1 MIDTLGMPRALSGAP
16 GTVVDSVTQTLAAAE
31 SGDLHALSVA
41 LLIGTAVLITAI
53 AAVRLSTRS
62 GLPSL
67 LIYLGIGLAL
77 GNRGFG
83 IDFSDEELT
92 QVLGYA
98 ALVLILT
105 EGGVTTKWDSIKG
118 SLAPAA
124 ALATVGVVVSIAVV
138 AVAAHFV
145 LDMTWN
151 IALLIG
157 AILASTDAAAVFA
170 VLRRVPLPRRISGM
184 LEAESGFNDAP
195 VVILVTAFAL
205 QTASSGRLS
214 VGHIVLTVV
223 SELVIGSA
231 IGLAVGW
238 LGGRLMARVAG
249 GSSALFAIGV
259 VTISVLA
266 YAAADVVH
274 ASGFIACYLA
284 SLVLG
289 NMGLPH
295 RASVLGFSTA
305 LGWLAQIGLFV
316 LLGLLADPAGFPSQL
331 IPALVLGLVLLL
343 VARPLSVIVATAP
356 FRMGWRAQAFLSWA
370 GLRGAVPVVLATVP
384 LTVGTEGTEGIFN
397 LVFVLVIIFTLVQA
411 PTLPWVAHRLGLD
424 NSHHSVDLTLE
435 TTAFDDIGAHLIEV
449 SVGPT
454 SRLSGVQVYELRLPT
469 GVNVALIVRDGV
481 SFVPKETTPLRRGDQ
496 LLVVTPAAVRA
507 QVEKRLYAVSR
518 GGRLAGW
525 SPSGPPPTT

>member
-1 MIDTLGMPRALSGAP
+1 MIDTLGVPRAVSGAR
-16 GTVVDSVTQTLAAAE
+16 DTLAAAAP
-31 SGDLHALSVA
+31 DNLHTLSIALF
-41 LLIGTAVLITAI
+41 IGAMVLITAI

-67 LIYLGIGLAL
+67 LIYLAIGLAL
-77 GNRGFG
+77 GNRGLG
-83 IDFSDEELT
+83 IDFSNEELT

-98 ALVLILT
+98 ALILILT
-105 EGGVTTKWDSIKG
+105 EGGVTTKWESIKG

-138 AVAAHFV
+138 AVAAHLV
-145 LDMTWN
+145 LDMSWN

-170 VLRRVPLPRRISGM
+170 VLRKVPLPRRISGM

-195 VVILVTAFAL
+195 VVILVTALAG
-205 QTASSGRLS
+205 QTATSGSLA
-214 VGHIVLTVV
+214 VGSIAFTVIT
-223 SELVIGSA
+223 ELVIGSA

-266 YAAADVVH
+266 YAAADMVH

-295 RASVLGFSTA
+295 RASMLGFSTA

-316 LLGLLADPAGFPSQL
+316 LLGLLADPFGFPSQI
-331 IPALVLGLVLLL
+331 IPAIVLGLVLLL
-343 VARPLSVIVATAP
+343 IARRPRTGRTRHTERFCLRP
-356 FRMGWRAQAFLSWA
+356 QGWL
-370 GLRGAVPVVLATVP
+370 
-384 LTVGTEGTEGIFN
+384 GT
-397 LVFVLVIIFTLVQA
+397 
-411 PTLPWVAHRLGLD
+411 
-424 NSHHSVDLTLE
+424 
-435 TTAFDDIGAHLIEV
+435 
-449 SVGPT
+449 
-454 SRLSGVQVYELRLPT
+454 
-469 GVNVALIVRDGV
+469 
-481 SFVPKETTPLRRGDQ
+481 
-496 LLVVTPAAVRA
+496 
-507 QVEKRLYAVSR
+507 
-518 GGRLAGW
+518 
-525 SPSGPPPTT
+525 

>member
-1 MIDTLGMPRALSGAP
+1 MITTLGMPGAATSSLVAP
-16 GTVVDSVTQTLAAAE
+16 SAVVTAE
-31 SGDLHALSVA
+31 PDNLHALSIA
-41 LLIGTAVLITAI
+41 LLIGAAVLIVAI

-77 GNRGFG
+77 GNRGLG

-105 EGGVTTKWDSIKG
+105 EGGVTTKWESIRG

-124 ALATVGVVVSIAVV
+124 ALATVGALVSILVV
-138 AVAAHFV
+138 AGAARLV
-145 LDMTWN
+145 LDMSWTS
-151 IALLIG
+151 ALLIG
-157 AILASTDAAAVFA
+157 AVLASTDAAAVFA
-170 VLRRVPLPRRISGM
+170 VLRKVPLPRHVSGM

-195 VVILVTAFAL
+195 VVILVTALATGTVGDGAGAWWAMAAL
-205 QTASSGRLS
+205 VTM
-214 VGHIVLTVV
+214 
-223 SELVIGSA
+223 ELVIGSA
-231 IGLAVGW
+231 VGLAVGW
-238 LGGRLMARVAG
+238 LGGWLMARVAG

-259 VTISVLA
+259 MAVSVLA

-289 NMGLPH
+289 NTGLPH
-295 RASVLGFSTA
+295 RAAVSGFATA

-316 LLGLLADPAGFPSQL
+316 MLGLLADPAGFGEQ
-331 IPALVLGLVLLL
+331 IVAAVVLGLVLLL
-343 VARPLSVIVATAP
+343 LARPLSVLASCTP
-356 FRMGWRAQAFLSWA
+356 FGIPWRTQAFLSWA

-384 LTVGTEGTEGIFN
+384 VTAGTAGVDGIFN
-397 LVFVLVIIFTLVQA
+397 LVFVLVIMFTLVQA

-424 NSHHSVDLTLE
+424 RAHHTYDLALE
-435 TTAFDDIGAHLIEV
+435 ATPFDDIGAHLLEV
-449 SVGPT
+449 TVGPR
-454 SRLSGVQVYELRLPT
+454 SRIAGVQVYELRLPA
-469 GVNVALIVRDGV
+469 GANVALVVRDDS

-496 LLVVTPAAVRA
+496 LLVVTPAAQRST
-507 QVEKRLYAVSR
+507 VEKRLRDVSR
-518 GGRLAGW
+518 QGRLAGW
-525 SPSGPPPTT
+525 STAD

>member
-1 MIDTLGMPRALSGAP
+1 MSI
-16 GTVVDSVTQTLAAAE
+16 
-31 SGDLHALSVA
+31 A
-41 LLIGTAVLITAI
+41 LLIGAAVLIISI

-67 LIYLGIGLAL
+67 LLYLGFGLLL
-77 GNRGFG
+77 GNRGLG

-105 EGGVTTKWDSIKG
+105 EGGVTTKWDSIRG
-118 SLAPAA
+118 ALAPAA
-124 ALATVGVVVSIAVV
+124 ALATVGVLVSIGVV
-138 AVAAHFV
+138 AVAARFV
-145 LDMTWN
+145 LDMSWN
-151 IALLIG
+151 HALLIG

-170 VLRRVPLPRRISGM
+170 VLRKVPLPRRVSGM

-195 VVILVTAFAL
+195 VVLLVTAFAA
-205 QTASSGRLS
+205 QTARTGDGSWSGLAVTVIVELI
-214 VGHIVLTVV
+214 VG
-223 SELVIGSA
+223 SLV
-231 IGLAVGW
+231 GLAVGW

-259 VTISVLA
+259 VAVSVLA

-289 NMGLPH
+289 NMALPH
-295 RASVLGFSTA
+295 RAAVAGFATA

-316 LLGLLADPAGFPSQL
+316 LLGLLADPAGFPSQI
-331 IPALVLGLVLLL
+331 IPAIVLGLVLLL
-343 VARPLSVIVATAP
+343 VARPLSVFASCAP
-356 FRMGWRAQAFLSWA
+356 FGLDWRTQAFLSWA

-384 LTVGTEGTEGIFN
+384 VTAGAAGVEGIFD
-397 LVFVLVIIFTLVQA
+397 LVFVLVIIFTIVQA

-424 NSHHSVDLTLE
+424 RGHHSFDLALE
-435 TTAFDDIGAHLIEV
+435 ATPFDDIGAHLLEV
-449 SVGPT
+449 TVGPL
-454 SRLSGVQVYELRLPT
+454 SRIAGVQVYELRLPQ
-469 GVNVALIVRDGV
+469 GANVALVVRDGT

-496 LLVVTPAAVRA
+496 LLVVTPAAVRTA
-507 QVEKRLYAVSR
+507 VEKRLYAVSR
-518 GGRLAGW
+518 DGRLAGW
-525 SPSGPPPTT
+525 ATD

>member
-1 MIDTLGMPRALSGAP
+1 MTDTLDFPRALSSARE
-16 GTVVDSVTQTLAAAE
+16 TLTAAE
-31 SGDLHALSVA
+31 AGNLHALSIA
-41 LLIGTAVLITAI
+41 LLVGALVLITAI

-77 GNRGFG
+77 GNRGLG
-83 IDFSDEELT
+83 INFSDEELT

-98 ALVLILT
+98 ALILILT
-105 EGGVTTKWDSIKG
+105 EGGVSTKWDSIKG
-118 SLAPAA
+118 ALAPAA
-124 ALATVGVVVSIAVV
+124 ALATVGVIVSILVV
-138 AVAAHFV
+138 AVAGHFV
-145 LDMTWN
+145 LGMSWN
-151 IALLIG
+151 TALIIG

-170 VLRRVPLPRRISGM
+170 VLRKVPLPRRVSGM

-195 VVILVTAFAL
+195 VVILVTALAA
-205 QTASSGRLS
+205 QTAAGGAVSWRSIA
-214 VGHIVLTVV
+214 VTVIV
-223 SELVIGSA
+223 ELVVGSVV
-231 IGLAVGW
+231 GLAVGW

-259 VTISVLA
+259 VSMSVVA

-289 NMGLPH
+289 NMSLPH
-295 RASVLGFSTA
+295 RTAVQGFSTA

-316 LLGLLADPAGFPSQL
+316 MLGLLADPFGFPSQ
-331 IPALVLGLVLLL
+331 IVPALVLGLVLLL
-343 VARPLSVIVATAP
+343 LARPLSVVISCAP
-356 FRMGWRAQAFLSWA
+356 FRLGWRTQVFLSWA

-384 LTVGTEGTEGIFN
+384 ITVGTQGVEWIFN

-424 NSHHSVDLTLE
+424 RAHHSFDLAVEATP
-435 TTAFDDIGAHLIEV
+435 FDDIGAHLIEV
-449 SVGPT
+449 TVGPL
-454 SRLSGVQVYELRLPT
+454 SRIAGVRVFELRLPQ
-469 GVNVALIVRDGV
+469 GANVALIVRDTV
-481 SFVPKETTPLRRGDQ
+481 AFVPQETTLFRHRDQ
-496 LLVVTPAAVRA
+496 LLIITPTAVRA
-507 QVEKRLYAVSR
+507 TVEKRLYAVSK

-525 SPSGPPPTT
+525 STVDGAATP

>member
-1 MIDTLGMPRALSGAP
+1 MTDTPGVPRLLSGARE
-16 GTVVDSVTQTLAAAE
+16 TMAAAD
-31 SGDLHALSVA
+31 SGNLHALSIA
-41 LLIGTAVLITAI
+41 LLIGAVVLITAI

-67 LIYLGIGLAL
+67 LIYLGIGIAL
-77 GNRGFG
+77 GNRGLG

-98 ALVLILT
+98 ALILILT
-105 EGGVTTKWDSIKG
+105 EGGVTTKWESIKG

-124 ALATVGVVVSIAVV
+124 ALATVGVLVSIGVV

-145 LDMTWN
+145 LDMSWN
-151 IALLIG
+151 VALLIG

-195 VVILVTAFAL
+195 VVILVTALAG
-205 QTASSGRLS
+205 QTATSDSLA
-214 VGHIVLTVV
+214 VGSIALLVV
-223 SELVIGSA
+223 AELVAGSA

-238 LGGRLMARVAG
+238 LGGRFMARVAG

-266 YAAADVVH
+266 YAAADTVH

-289 NMGLPH
+289 NLGLPH
-295 RASVLGFSTA
+295 RASMLGFATA

-316 LLGLLADPAGFPSQL
+316 LLGLLADPSGFPSQIL
-331 IPALVLGLVLLL
+331 PALVLGLVLLL
-343 VARPLSVIVATAP
+343 VARPLSVIVSCAP
-356 FRMGWRAQAFLSWA
+356 FGLGWRAQVFLSWA

-384 LTVGTEGTEGIFN
+384 LTVGTPGVDWVFN
-397 LVFVLVIIFTLVQA
+397 LVFVLVVMFTLVQA
-411 PTLPWVAHRLGLD
+411 PTLPWVANRLGLD
-424 NSHHSVDLTLE
+424 TSHHSVDLTVE
-435 TTAFDDIGAHLIEV
+435 TTAFDDIGAHLMEV
-449 SVGPT
+449 TVGPT
-454 SRLSGVQVYELRLPT
+454 SRLAGVQVYELRLPP
-469 GVNVALIVRDGV
+469 GANVALIVRDDV
-481 SFVPKETTPLRRGDQ
+481 AFVPKETTPLHRRDQ
-496 LLVVTPAAVRA
+496 MLIITPAAVRSV
-507 QVEKRLYAVSR
+507 VERRLYAVSQ

-525 SPSGPPPTT
+525 SAADGAASP

>member
-1 MIDTLGMPRALSGAP
+1 MIDTQGMPRALSGAH
-16 GTVVDSVTQTLAAAE
+16 DTLVAAE

-41 LLIGTAVLITAI
+41 LLIGAAVLITAI

-77 GNRGFG
+77 GNRGLG

-118 SLAPAA
+118 ALAPAA
-124 ALATVGVVVSIAVV
+124 ALATVGVVVSIGVV

-145 LDMTWN
+145 LDMSWN
-151 IALLIG
+151 VSLLIG

-205 QTASSGRLS
+205 QTASSGGLS
-214 VGHIVLTVV
+214 VGHIALTVV

-238 LGGRLMARVAG
+238 LGGRFMARVAG

-331 IPALVLGLVLLL
+331 LPALVLGLVLLL

-384 LTVGTEGTEGIFN
+384 LTVGTEGTEWIFN

-411 PTLPWVAHRLGLD
+411 PTLPWVAHKLGLD
-424 NSHHSVDLTLE
+424 KSHHSVDLTLE

-449 SVGPT
+449 KVGPS
-454 SRLSGVQVYELRLPT
+454 SRLAGVQVYELRLPP
-469 GVNVALIVRDGV
+469 GANVALIVRDAI
-481 SFVPKETTPLRRGDQ
+481 SLVPKETTPLRRGDQ

-507 QVEKRLYAVSR
+507 IVEKRLYAVSQ

-525 SPSGPPPTT
+525 SSPSGPPTT